1 MSEGDIVIFAGYIL
15 SSWSTGFAAGYILTK
30 FKDALN
36 QTV

>member
-1 MSEGDIVIFAGYIL
+1 MTALDIAEFTGLLVSAWTI
-15 SSWSTGFAAGYILTK
+15 GFAAGFTLTK

>member
-1 MSEGDIVIFAGYIL
+1 MSAIDITQFLGFLVSAWAL
-15 SSWSTGFAAGYILTK
+15 GFAAGFTLTK